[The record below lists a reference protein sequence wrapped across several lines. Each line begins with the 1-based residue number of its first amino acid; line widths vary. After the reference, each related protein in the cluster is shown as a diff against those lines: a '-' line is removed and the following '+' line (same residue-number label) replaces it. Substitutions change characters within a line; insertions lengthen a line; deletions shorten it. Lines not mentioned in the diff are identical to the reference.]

1 MKKNILYTFLWIAL
15 SLSCET
21 IVEIDIPVE
30 PTRLVIN
37 STITPENYMSAHISE
52 SKHILDGSDVY
63 KRVQGAIVEIYED
76 GNLITNLPDSLEG
89 NYISNN
95 FKPLRGKLYEISVSK
110 AGFETATAQ
119 VLMPLDTAVI
129 SGIKVDTVIEQEF
142 GYSSHFLRFNVAIQD
157 DAAIDNFY
165 KISVY
170 EEGLFIRYDY
180 NVDPPALIDSVYYY
194 NKLYIQTRDPSLE
207 EFQSYGQDILF
218 NDELFNGS
226 TYHIN
231 VLTSIWVDPNNT
243 NESSISYFVE
253 LANTSE
259 SYYRYELSSQL
270 QLFTGENPFAQ
281 PVTVYN
287 NIENGFGIFGAYN
300 TAVVKVE

>member
-1 MKKNILYTFLWIAL
+1 MKKTLLYTFIWFAL
-15 SLSCET
+15 SVGCET

-37 STITPENYMSAHISE
+37 SILSDKEFISANISE

-63 KRVQGAIVEIYED
+63 KTVQGATVEIYED
-76 GNLITNLPDSLEG
+76 GNLLTTLIDSLEG

-95 FKPLRGKLYEISVSK
+95 FKPLRGKLYKISVSK
-110 AGFETATAQ
+110 GGFEIATAN
-119 VLMPLDTAVI
+119 VLMPLDTATILSV
-129 SGIKVDTVIEQEF
+129 KMDTITEPQQ
-142 GYSSHFLRFNVAIQD
+142 GYTSTYLRFSVAVQD
-157 DAAIDNFY
+157 NELINNFY
-165 KISVY
+165 SIAVY
-170 EEGLFIRYDY
+170 QEGYHYQYDY
-180 NVDPPALIDSVYYY
+180 NVAPPVLIDSVYYY
-194 NKLYIQTRDPSLE
+194 HKLQIQTRDPSLE
-207 EFQSYGQDILF
+207 DFQSYGQDILF

-231 VLTSIWVDPNNT
+231 VLTWLPSEDSNT
-243 NESSISYFVE
+243 TYYIE

-259 SYYRYELSSQL
+259 SYYRYKLSSEL
-270 QLFTGENPFAQ
+270 QYFAGDNPFAQ

-287 NIENGFGIFGAYN
+287 NIENGFGVFGAYN